1 MSLLPPGLDQYEECA
16 VQEPP
21 VIVQFASNM
30 RSLLYRG
37 HGTGRRTS
45 GIEDGKR
52 YIGGTDGWT
61 MVGRTVSLDEEMT
74 CNARDNRFQFPGAIT
89 ISITKITNTYTI

>member
-1 MSLLPPGLDQYEECA
+1 MCRAGASCDSTICQQYE
-16 VQEPP
+16 
-21 VIVQFASNM
+21 VIIIS
-30 RSLLYRG
+30 RTRD
-37 HGTGRRTS
+37 GTQDEWVAE

-52 YIGGTDGWT
+52 YIGRTDGWT